1 MSLRA
6 PLFSCI
12 PDETARVARAA
23 FPKGNPYMRMYDE
36 LGPIYSNPLFA
47 HLFPNNGQPSE
58 DPARLALVLIM
69 AFAEGLSD
77 RQAADGVRSRIDW
90 KFALALP
97 LDDPGFDASVLSEFR
112 TRLLIGQSERL
123 LFDTLLDLLREHNL
137 VKPGGRQRTD
147 STHVLAAS
155 TVLNRLECVG
165 ETLRHALDTL
175 ATVAPEWL
183 RSWVPS
189 VWFDR
194 YGRRFEEYRLPPGK
208 PERYALAED
217 IGSDGRQ
224 LLLAVDAADAP
235 EWVRQ
240 VEAVQILRQV
250 WVQQFYA
257 AAAPTRLQ
265 WRTAEDLPPAPLL
278 ISTPYDPDA
287 RYGKKR
293 DTEWTGYKVHL
304 TETCDD
310 DTPNVITDVLTTPAT
325 TSDFEVTSTIQTNLV
340 ARKLAPS
347 EHIVDAGYVTAD
359 HLLTSQRDRQIELLG
374 PAAPDRSW
382 QARSEDGFGAA
393 QFVIDWEQQRVTC
406 PQGEASVLWLE
417 RQDRHGNNAIQV
429 RFAKAICAKCP
440 VRARC
445 VKSETEPRILQVRDR
460 DHYEALQAAR
470 VRQETEV
477 FKTEYARRAGIEGT
491 ISQGVHL
498 GDLRRSRYI
507 GEAKTRLMHLLLAA
521 AMNFI
526 RVAAWLADVPRS
538 RSRQSAFAALGGANI

>member
-36 LGPIYSNPLFA
+36 LGPIYANPLFA

-90 KFALALP
+90 KYALALP

-112 TRLLIGQSERL
+112 TRLLEGQAERL
-123 LFDTLLDLLREHNL
+123 LFDTLLNHIRNHNL
-137 VKPGGRQRTD
+137 VKPAGRQRTD

-165 ETLRHALDTL
+165 ETLRHALNTL
-175 ATVAPEWL
+175 ATIAPDWL
-183 RSWVPS
+183 RSWVPP

-208 PERYALAED
+208 PERYALASE
-217 IGSDGRQ
+217 IGTDGRQ
-224 LLLAVDAADAP
+224 LLLAVDATDAA
-235 EWVRQ
+235 EWIRK
-240 VEAVQILRQV
+240 VEAVQILRRV

-257 AAAPTRLQ
+257 TASPSPLQ

-293 DTEWTGYKVHL
+293 ETEWTGYKVHL

-310 DTPNVITDVLTTPAT
+310 EAPNVITDVLTTPAT
-325 TSDFEVTSTIQTNLV
+325 TSDFDVTSTIQESLV
-340 ARKLAPS
+340 AREMAPS

-359 HLLTSQRDRQIELLG
+359 NLVTSQRERQIDLLG

-382 QARSEDGFGAA
+382 QARSEDGLEAA
-393 QFVIDWEQQRVTC
+393 QFVVDWEQQRVLC
-406 PQGEASVLWLE
+406 PQGEASVMWL
-417 RQDRHGNNAIQV
+417 RRKDRHGTDVIQV

-445 VKSETEPRILQVRDR
+445 VQSESEPRVLVLREREQ
-460 DHYEALQAAR
+460 YEALQAAR

-477 FKTEYARRAGIEGT
+477 FKREYARRAGIEGT

-498 GDLRRSRYI
+498 GDLRRSRYM

-521 AMNFI
+521 AMNFM

-538 RSRQSAFAALGGANI
+538 RTRQSAFAALGGASI